1 MAYRVDLNSDLGES
15 FGRYKLGNDE
25 QVLKYITSA
34 NVACG
39 FHAGDSNV
47 MDETV
52 LFAKKN
58 NTAVGAHP
66 GYPDLVGFGRRKLYY
81 LDKRSLQNDI
91 YYQIGAL
98 EAFLHLHEM
107 KLQHVKPHG
116 EMGHLFEE
124 SEDLAQLLVDT
135 IYHYNKDLI
144 VVGFSGLKVVNAAR
158 KKGMKVAQEVFAD
171 RAYQK
176 NGKLVSRGTQ
186 GAMIEDT
193 KVAINRILRMVF
205 ENKVISIEGEDIDI
219 YPDTICVHGDGP
231 HAVEFAK
238 ELKGELEKNKV
249 QVVSMK
255 YLFE

>member
-1 MAYRVDLNSDLGES
+1 MSYKVDMNSDLGES

-25 QVLKYITSA
+25 KVLEFITSA

-39 FHAGDSNV
+39 FHAGDPNV
-47 MDETV
+47 IDHTIAH
-52 LFAKKN
+52 AKKN

-81 LDKRSLQNDI
+81 LDNKTLQNDI
-91 YYQIGAL
+91 YYQIGAI
-98 EAFLHLHEM
+98 EAFLNLHGM

-124 SEDLAQLLVDT
+124 SEELAKLLVDT
-135 IYHYNKDLI
+135 VYNYNKDLI
-144 VVGFSGLKVVNAAR
+144 VVGFSGLKVVKAAK

-176 NGKLVSRGTQ
+176 NAKLVPRGQQ

-193 KVAINRILRMVF
+193 KIAIDRILRMVF
-205 ENKVISIEGEDIDI
+205 ENKVRTIEGEDIDI
-219 YPDTICVHGDGP
+219 YPNTICIHGDGP

-238 ELKGELEKNKV
+238 TLREELENNNV
-249 QVVSMK
+249 EVVNMGA
-255 YLFE
+255 LFE

>member
-1 MAYRVDLNSDLGES
+1 MSYKVDMNSDLGES

-25 QVLKYITSA
+25 EVLKYITSA

-39 FHAGDSNV
+39 FHAGDPNV
-47 MDETV
+47 MDRTV
-52 LFAKKN
+52 YHAQKN

-81 LDKRSLQNDI
+81 LDHKSLQNDI

-98 EAFLHLHEM
+98 EAFLSLHGM

-124 SEDLAQLLVDT
+124 SEELSNLLVDT
-135 IYHYNKDLI
+135 VYNYNKDLI
-144 VVGFSGLKVVNAAR
+144 VVGFSGLKVVNAAK

-176 NGKLVSRGTQ
+176 NGKLVSRGVP

-193 KVAINRILRMVF
+193 KVAINRILRMIF
-205 ENKVISIEGEDIDI
+205 ENKVKTIEGEDIDI

-231 HAVEFAK
+231 HAVDFAK
-238 ELKGELEKNKV
+238 ELRNELEKNNVK
-249 QVVSMK
+249 VVSMK
-255 YLFE
+255 NLFE